1 VRKMYVDIDNFLIY
15 LKVEKNASPR
25 TIESYQKDLF
35 NGLDF
40 FSSVLKKDDNA
51 VSPEDIDHVI
61 FRHYLAHLRQQGLAR
76 TTVARRLAAWRSF
89 YRYLLREKVIQEN
102 KLSRVMSPKLEK
114 RLPRFLYEGE
124 AELLVESPDLKHPLG
139 IRDRALLEVLYAGGL
154 RINELVT
161 LDLWDLD
168 LGAGYVRVMGKRAK
182 ERLVPLGS
190 QAVKALRQYLAEA
203 RLRILANAAENKINN
218 AVFLNRWGER
228 LSARGTRK
236 ILNKYAEKVNL
247 ERKISPHTL
256 RHSFATHLLN
266 AGADLRSVQELLGH
280 TRLSSTQIYT
290 HVTGERLKQ
299 VYRKAHPR
307 AEEHEDT

>member
-1 VRKMYVDIDNFLIY
+1 M
-15 LKVEKNASPR
+15 EKNASPR

-40 FSSVLKKDDNA
+40 FSAVLKKADNDI
-51 VSPEDIDHVI
+51 VPDDIDHQV
-61 FRHYLAHLRQQGLAR
+61 FRHYLAHLRSQGLAR
-76 TTVARRLAAWRSF
+76 TTAARRLAAWRSF

-102 KLSRVMSPKLEK
+102 FLARVMSPKLEK

-124 AELLVESPDLKHPLG
+124 AQLLVEAPDLKHPLG
-139 IRDRALLEVLYAGGL
+139 IRDRALLELLYAGGL
-154 RINELVT
+154 RINELVM
-161 LDLWDLD
+161 LDLCDLD

-182 ERLVPLGS
+182 ERLIPLGS
-190 QAVKALRQYLAEA
+190 QAVKALQKYLADA
-203 RLRILANAAENKINN
+203 RPRILANAAEKKINN
-218 AVFLNRWGER
+218 AVFLNRWGDR
-228 LSARGTRK
+228 LSARGSRK
-236 ILNKYAEKVNL
+236 ILNKYAEKINL

-290 HVTGERLKQ
+290 HITGERLKQ

-307 AEEHEDT
+307 AEEEDT

>member
-1 VRKMYVDIDNFLIY
+1 MYSHIDNFLIF
-15 LKVEKNASPR
+15 LKVEKNSSPR
-25 TIESYQKDLF
+25 TVESYQKDLF

-40 FSSVLKKDDNA
+40 FSSILKKEDNT
-51 VSPEDIDHVI
+51 VSPEEIDHQI
-61 FRHYLAHLRQQGLAR
+61 FRHYLAHLRKQGLAR

-89 YRYLLREKVIQEN
+89 YKYLLREKVIEEN
-102 KLSRVMSPKLEK
+102 YLSRVLSPKLEK

-124 AELLVESPDLKHPLG
+124 AAVLVESPDLKHPLG
-139 IRDRALLEVLYAGGL
+139 IRDRALLELLYAGGL
-154 RINELVT
+154 RINELVL

-190 QAVKALRQYLAEA
+190 QAVKALRNYLAGA
-203 RLRILANAAENKINN
+203 RPRILANSAEKKMNN

-228 LSARGTRK
+228 LSARGIRK

-247 ERKISPHTL
+247 ERRISPHTL

-280 TRLSSTQIYT
+280 SRLSSTQIYT

-307 AEEHEDT
+307 AEEQEDN

>member
-1 VRKMYVDIDNFLIY
+1 
-15 LKVEKNASPR
+15 VEKNSSPR

-40 FSSVLKKDDNA
+40 FSAVLKKEDNDI
-51 VSPEDIDHVI
+51 VPDDIDHQV
-61 FRHYLAHLRQQGLAR
+61 FRHYLAHLRKQGLAR
-76 TTVARRLAAWRSF
+76 TTAARRLAAWRSF
-89 YRYLLREKVIQEN
+89 YRYLLREKAIQEN
-102 KLSRVMSPKLEK
+102 FLARVMSPKLEK

-124 AELLVESPDLKHPLG
+124 AQVLVEAPDLKHPLG
-139 IRDRALLEVLYAGGL
+139 IRDRALLELLYGGGL
-154 RINELVT
+154 RINELVM

-190 QAVKALRQYLAEA
+190 QAVKALRKYLADA
-203 RLRILANAAENKINN
+203 RPRILANAAEKKINN
-218 AVFLNRWGER
+218 AVFLNRWGDR
-228 LSARGTRK
+228 LSARGCRK
-236 ILNKYAEKVNL
+236 ILKKYAEKINL

-307 AEEHEDT
+307 AGEEDT

>member
-1 VRKMYVDIDNFLIY
+1 VYVDIDNFLIY

-51 VSPEDIDHVI
+51 VSPEEIDHVI

-76 TTVARRLAAWRSF
+76 TTAARRLAAWRSF
-89 YRYLLREKVIQEN
+89 YRYLLREKVIHEN

-124 AELLVESPDLKHPLG
+124 AEILVESPDPKHPLG
-139 IRDRALLEVLYAGGL
+139 IRDRALLEILYAGGL

-190 QAVKALRQYLAEA
+190 QAVKALRQYLTKA
-203 RLRILANAAENKINN
+203 RLRIMANAAENKINN

-228 LSARGTRK
+228 LSARGIRK

-280 TRLSSTQIYT
+280 TRLSSTQVYT
-290 HVTGERLKQ
+290 HITGERLKQ

>member
-1 VRKMYVDIDNFLIY
+1 
-15 LKVEKNASPR
+15 VEKNASPK

-40 FSSVLKKDDNA
+40 FSAVLKKDDNDL
-51 VSPEDIDHVI
+51 VPDDIDQQV
-61 FRHYLAHLRQQGLAR
+61 FRHYLAHLRSQGLAR
-76 TTVARRLAAWRSF
+76 TTAARRLAAWRSF
-89 YRYLLREKVIQEN
+89 YRYLLREKVIREN
-102 KLSRVMSPKLEK
+102 FLARVMNPKLEK

-124 AELLVESPDLKHPLG
+124 AHVLVEAPDLKHPLG
-139 IRDRALLEVLYAGGL
+139 IRDRALLELLYAGGL
-154 RINELVT
+154 RINELVM

-190 QAVKALRQYLAEA
+190 QAVKALRQYLADA
-203 RLRILANAAENKINN
+203 RPRIQANATEKKINN
-218 AVFLNRWGER
+218 ALFLNRWGNR
-228 LSARGTRK
+228 LSARGCRK
-236 ILNKYAEKVNL
+236 ILNKYAEKIDL

-307 AEEHEDT
+307 AKEEDT